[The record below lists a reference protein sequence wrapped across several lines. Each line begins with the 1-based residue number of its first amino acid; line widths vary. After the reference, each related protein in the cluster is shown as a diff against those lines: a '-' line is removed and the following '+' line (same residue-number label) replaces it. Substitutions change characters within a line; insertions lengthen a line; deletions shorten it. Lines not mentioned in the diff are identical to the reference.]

1 MSDQTLIVD
10 SPDEKKV
17 TELRIAQNKGQPFH
31 EVETRGLIRA
41 GIDYCL
47 CARHS
52 TGVVIVSAAA
62 QSGSYASYELRW
74 VKRFGYVAVRPQLQK

>member
-10 SPDEKKV
+10 SPEEKKV

-47 CARHS
+47 CARHFNW
-52 TGVVIVSAAA
+52 
-62 QSGSYASYELRW
+62 SGNRFRGGAKWLLCEL
-74 VKRFGYVAVRPQLQK
+74 